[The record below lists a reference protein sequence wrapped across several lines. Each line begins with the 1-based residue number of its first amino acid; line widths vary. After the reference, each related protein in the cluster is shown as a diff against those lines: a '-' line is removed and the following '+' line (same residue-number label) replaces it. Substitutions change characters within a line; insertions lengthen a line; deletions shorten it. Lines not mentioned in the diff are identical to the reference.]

1 MKKLLLLLAVCT
13 ACISGVWAQTQA
25 ISGKVVDAST
35 GEPVIGASVVVE
47 GTSTGSITDIDG
59 EFTVECAPGAK
70 LMVSFIGM
78 KTVEVEAKNGVVVE
92 LAEATSELDEVMVV
106 AFAKTFKNANQ
117 AT

>member
-78 KTVEVEAKNGVVVE
+78 KTIEVRCQRLHDRG
-92 LAEATSELDEVMVV
+92 
-106 AFAKTFKNANQ
+106 
-117 AT
+117 